1 MKTTMKKIVLVLL
14 ALTFVLSLTG
24 CGMGGDFKTAYEAAG
39 YTVTDEGDY
48 ENYKIIKIQ
57 KVEGEGDDKVTHT
70 VAMIVEFASV
80 EDMKNVMPEKE
91 LEDAEKNCNIRET
104 SVFIASPGEEELS
117 ADAKVIFEK
126 YVVFRPFA
134 FVSNLRYIGW
144 GMLGIFVVIGLIVIT
159 TVILNRATAAKKK

>member
-1 MKTTMKKIVLVLL
+1 MKTTMKKIALVLMAL
-14 ALTFVLSLTG
+14 AFVLSLTG
-24 CGMGGDFKTAYEAAG
+24 CGMGGDLKSAYEAAG
-39 YTVTDEGDY
+39 YTVTETAAKNGKLLTI
-48 ENYKIIKIQ
+48 E

-70 VAMIVEFASV
+70 VATIVEFASV
-80 EDMKNVMPEKE
+80 EDMKNVMSQKE

-104 SVFIASPGEEELS
+104 SVFIATPEEEALS

-126 YVVFRPFA
+126 YVVFQPFA

>member
-1 MKTTMKKIVLVLL
+1 MKKIALVLMAL
-14 ALTFVLSLTG
+14 AFVLSLTG
-24 CGMGGDFKTAYEAAG
+24 YGMGGDLKSAYEAAG

-48 ENYKIIKIQ
+48 ENYKIMKIQ

-80 EDMKNVMPEKE
+80 EDMKNIMPKKE

-104 SVFIASPGEEELS
+104 SVFFANPEEEALS
-117 ADAKVIFEK
+117 AEAKTIFEK
-126 YVVFRPFA
+126 YVVFQPLA
-134 FVSNLRYIGW
+134 FVMNLRYIGW

-159 TVILNRATAAKKK
+159 TVVLNRVTAGKKK